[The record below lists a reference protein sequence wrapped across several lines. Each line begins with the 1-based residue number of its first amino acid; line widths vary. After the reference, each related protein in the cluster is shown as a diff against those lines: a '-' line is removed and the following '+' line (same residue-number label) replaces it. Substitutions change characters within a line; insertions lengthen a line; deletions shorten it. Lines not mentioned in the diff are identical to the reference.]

1 MRIGKDFILFTKQ
14 GATMSCL
21 FLSRTFHEEEKIE
34 EVIVP
39 MPSFEKNTRHPFV
52 QNAVEKQRVCT
63 GISSKSSV
71 ISR

>member
-14 GATMSCL
+14 GATMTCL

-52 QNAVEKQRVCT
+52 QGSSEKERVC
-63 GISSKSSV
+63 ISL
-71 ISR
+71 